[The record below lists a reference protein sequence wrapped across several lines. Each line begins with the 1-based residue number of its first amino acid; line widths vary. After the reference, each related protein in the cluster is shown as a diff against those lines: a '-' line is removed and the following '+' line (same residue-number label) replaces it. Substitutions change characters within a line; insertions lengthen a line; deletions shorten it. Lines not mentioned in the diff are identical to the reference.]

1 MILRALAY
9 AGLMFLWAMLI
20 AVALVTFGCAAPQ
33 PGWLDWWNTDQS
45 VPPPPMGEP
54 IDAPTTATV
63 AILTLEDA
71 PIGLPSGRLS
81 SSTSARCLI
90 RSRLSGMGI
99 NSRRLRNC
107 HEKRQNRIL

>member
-9 AGLMFLWAMLI
+9 AGLMFLWAMII

-71 PIGLPSGRLS
+71 PIDWIAIGTFEFIDIGPLPDPIPLEWDGDQFEAIEELP
-81 SSTSARCLI
+81 
-90 RSRLSGMGI
+90 
-99 NSRRLRNC
+99 
-107 HEKRQNRIL
+107 